1 MSENLDK
8 AFKLL
13 DKFHGKAKTIKLT
26 TDDGSIEEVKIYPLP
41 NKHLPIMLKLQRL
54 AKKVVKT
61 DDGKIDEEKTDAS
74 VIDESAALNIEIA
87 RIALAHS
94 ICVQNGIKAT
104 PQEFDE
110 IMERVGNISSASMGE
125 IITAI
130 AETSDVPLEEG
141 KTKKSGVPQ

>member
-26 TDDGSIEEVKIYPLP
+26 TDDGGLEEVKIYPLP

-54 AKKVVKT
+54 AKKVVKKE
-61 DDGKIDEEKTDAS
+61 DGTIDEEKTDGA

-87 RIALAHS
+87 RIALGHS
-94 ICVQNGIKAT
+94 ICVQNGIKPT

-110 IMERVGNISSASMGE
+110 ILARIGDISSVAMGE
-125 IITAI
+125 IINAI
-130 AETSDVPLEEG
+130 AETSDVPLGED
-141 KTKKSGVPQ
+141 KSKKSEVPQ

>member
-54 AKKVVKT
+54 SKQMVRTA
-61 DDGKIDEEKTDAS
+61 DGKLDEVNTPS
-74 VIDESAALNIEIA
+74 QVIDDSAALNIEIA
-87 RIALAHS
+87 RIALGHS
-94 ICVQNGIKAT
+94 ICVQNGINPT

-110 IMERVGNISSASMGE
+110 ILEKIGSISSASMGE
-125 IITAI
+125 IINAI
-130 AETSDVPLEEG
+130 AETNDVPLNE
-141 KTKKSGVPQ
+141 TKKSEVLH